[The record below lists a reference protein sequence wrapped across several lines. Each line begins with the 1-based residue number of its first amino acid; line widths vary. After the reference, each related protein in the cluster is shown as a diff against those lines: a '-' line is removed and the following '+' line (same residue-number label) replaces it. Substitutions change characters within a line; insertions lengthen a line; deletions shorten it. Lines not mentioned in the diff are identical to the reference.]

1 VASLRPRFFVQ
12 TGRDGNRLGGN
23 GRLVNRAHDRFHQ
36 EFPSEIGGVRRAS
49 VKPRCTAI
57 GSSAHLLLLGK
68 PEPKDGAFTP

>member
-1 VASLRPRFFVQ
+1 
-12 TGRDGNRLGGN
+12 
-23 GRLVNRAHDRFHQ
+23 
-36 EFPSEIGGVRRAS
+36 VRRAS